1 MRLSRLLAFLKQLV
15 PENTQARAWCSLVN
29 IGFIYNLPYRAS
41 VGRELIVP
49 CGDWNDLSGEGSSQK
64 EQRGWHLEV
73 CSGWAC
79 VSGSH
84 TLQDRGSSFPL

>member
-1 MRLSRLLAFLKQLV
+1 MRLSRVLAFPKQLV
-15 PENTQARAWCSLVN
+15 PENTQARAWCCLVN

-41 VGRELIVP
+41 VGGELIVP

-79 VSGSH
+79 MSGSH
-84 TLQDRGSSFPL
+84 TL